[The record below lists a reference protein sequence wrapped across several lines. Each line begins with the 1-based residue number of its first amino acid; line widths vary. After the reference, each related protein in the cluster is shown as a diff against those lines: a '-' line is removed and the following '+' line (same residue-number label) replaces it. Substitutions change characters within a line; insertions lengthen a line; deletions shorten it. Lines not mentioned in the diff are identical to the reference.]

1 MSIEQKIAQI
11 LAESRAAAAG
21 DLTESYAALSA
32 SADKATEKADS
43 YGDHNS
49 DEEVASPSKAAKL
62 HKQAAEAHKKAQT
75 AAKAAGDHKSAD
87 QHEEFIMNHQ
97 NGHDH
102 YSGGLK
108 EEVVAEEAK
117 EGHLTTDGVTS
128 VEGDNESNKKNNVDK
143 QEIGGAGS
151 KVSNVVN
158 KGASA
163 PEASHIAGIKEDVAA
178 LVDGEELTEE
188 FKQKAAV
195 IFEAAVMNRVK
206 QEVAKLDEAYEVAL
220 AEQVEVIKEGL
231 VEKVDGYLDY
241 VVEQW
246 IEQNEIALESGMKSE
261 ILEGFVSGLKG
272 LFEEHYIDIPEE
284 KLDVLG
290 SLEEQVEGLTAKLD
304 EQFEANVALK
314 ADLAKYQ
321 VAQVA
326 SSISEGLTD
335 TDKEKFHA
343 LVEELEFDGIES
355 FVKKAQT
362 IRESYFTN
370 KATTSVVN
378 SIVTDT
384 PVVITEEVQVAPQ
397 MKQYL
402 SVLNNLK

>member
-11 LAESRAAAAG
+11 LAESKAAAV
-21 DLTESYAALSA
+21 AA
-32 SADKATEKADS
+32 
-43 YGDHNS
+43 
-49 DEEVASPSKAAKL
+49 EEVVV
-62 HKQAAEAHKKAQT
+62 
-75 AAKAAGDHKSAD
+75 
-87 QHEEFIMNHQ
+87 
-97 NGHDH
+97 
-102 YSGGLK
+102 

-117 EGHLTTDGVTS
+117 EGAITTDGVTS
-128 VEGDNESNKKNNVDK
+128 VAGDNEANKKNNVDNEDEAANATK
-143 QEIGGAGS
+143 ED
-151 KVSNVVN
+151 SNVVN
-158 KGASA
+158 KDASA

-188 FKQKAAV
+188 FKQKAAI

-220 AEQVEVIKEGL
+220 AEQVEGIKEGL

-246 IEQNEIALESGMKSE
+246 MEQNEIALERGMKSD

-284 KLDVLG
+284 KFDVLG
-290 SLEEQVEGLTAKLD
+290 TLEEQVSELTTKLD
-304 EQFEANVALK
+304 EQFATNVSLK

-321 VAQVA
+321 VEQAIA
-326 SSISEGLTD
+326 ALSEGLAE

-355 FVKKAQT
+355 FEKKAQT

-378 SIVTDT
+378 SIVTDS
-384 PVVITEEVQVAPQ
+384 PVVIIEERVVAPS
-397 MKQYL
+397 MKSYL
-402 SVLNNLK
+402 SVLDNLK

>member
-11 LAESRAAAAG
+11 LAESKAAAAG
-21 DLTESYAALSA
+21 VT
-32 SADKATEKADS
+32 
-43 YGDHNS
+43 N
-49 DEEVASPSKAAKL
+49 
-62 HKQAAEAHKKAQT
+62 
-75 AAKAAGDHKSAD
+75 
-87 QHEEFIMNHQ
+87 
-97 NGHDH
+97 
-102 YSGGLK
+102 
-108 EEVVAEEAK
+108 EVVAEEVEVVEEAT

-128 VEGDNESNKKNNVDK
+128 VEGENEANKKNNVDK
-143 QEIGGAGS
+143 QEVGGAGS

-158 KGASA
+158 KDASA

-188 FKQKAAV
+188 FKQKAAT

-220 AEQVEVIKEGL
+220 AEQVEQIKEGL

-246 IEQNEIALESGMKSE
+246 MEQNEIALESGMKSE

-284 KLDVLG
+284 KFDVLG
-290 SLEEQVEGLTAKLD
+290 ALEEQVEQLTQKLD
-304 EQFEANVALK
+304 EQVETNIGLK
-314 ADLAKYQ
+314 SNLAQYQ
-321 VAQVA
+321 VAQVV
-326 SSISEGLTD
+326 SSLAEGLTD

-343 LVEELEFDGIES
+343 LVEELDFDGIAS
-355 FVKKAQT
+355 FEKKAQT

-370 KATTSVVN
+370 KATTKVVN
-378 SIVTDT
+378 SIVTDE
-384 PVVITEEVQVAPQ
+384 PVIITEEVNVAPQ

-402 SVLNNLK
+402 SILDNLK

>member
-11 LAESRAAAAG
+11 LAES
-21 DLTESYAALSA
+21 
-32 SADKATEKADS
+32 KATAIAA
-43 YGDHNS
+43 
-49 DEEVASPSKAAKL
+49 EEVVA
-62 HKQAAEAHKKAQT
+62 
-75 AAKAAGDHKSAD
+75 
-87 QHEEFIMNHQ
+87 
-97 NGHDH
+97 
-102 YSGGLK
+102 

-128 VEGDNESNKKNNVDK
+128 VAGDNEANKKNNVDNEDEAANATK
-143 QEIGGAGS
+143 ED
-151 KVSNVVN
+151 SNVVN
-158 KGASA
+158 KDASA

-188 FKQKAAV
+188 FKQKAAT

-206 QEVAKLDEAYEVAL
+206 QEVAKLDEAYEAKL
-220 AEQVEVIKEGL
+220 SEQVEGIKEGL

-246 IEQNEIALESGMKSE
+246 MEQNEIALERGMKSE

-284 KLDVLG
+284 KFDVLG
-290 SLEEQVEGLTAKLD
+290 TLEEQVSDLTTKLD
-304 EQFEANVALK
+304 EQFAANVSLK

-321 VAQVA
+321 VEQAIA
-326 SSISEGLTD
+326 ALSEGLAE

-355 FVKKAQT
+355 FEKKAQT

-370 KATTSVVN
+370 KATTTVVN
-378 SIVTDT
+378 SIVTDS
-384 PVVITEEVQVAPQ
+384 PVVITEERSVAPS
-397 MKQYL
+397 MKSYL
-402 SVLNNLK
+402 SVLDNLK